1 MADSKGNLYLFEA
14 ILLRNEYDRHI
25 KLLEK
30 LIGEDRKIDD
40 RFFSSRN
47 EDNREAAP
55 GFNQKELEEK
65 LEKLKTRKLKINQAI
80 QAANFKYQI
89 DNEGEKV
96 SIAEALEIRKNIIS
110 EIETVS
116 QRVIDSAYKKII
128 HKEERDI
135 VHEPKH
141 SFVKVYDDYQDNL
154 KKLRNIVIQIHNINF
169 KSTVNFREE

>member
-1 MADSKGNLYLFEA
+1 MADIKGNLFLFEA
-14 ILLRNEYDRHI
+14 VLLRDEYERHI

-30 LIGEDRKIDD
+30 LADEDKNNN
-40 RFFSSRN
+40 FFRERN
-47 EDNREAAP
+47 EDTKKEAAQ

-89 DNEGEKV
+89 DNEGEKITI
-96 SIAEALEIRKNIIS
+96 SEALEIRKNLLE
-110 EIETVS
+110 EIEITS
-116 QRVIDSAYKKII
+116 QRVIESAYKKII

-141 SFVKVYDDYQDNL
+141 SFIKSYNAFQDNL
-154 KKLRNIVIQIHNINF
+154 KKLRDIIIQIHNINS
-169 KSTVNFREE
+169 KSAVNFREE